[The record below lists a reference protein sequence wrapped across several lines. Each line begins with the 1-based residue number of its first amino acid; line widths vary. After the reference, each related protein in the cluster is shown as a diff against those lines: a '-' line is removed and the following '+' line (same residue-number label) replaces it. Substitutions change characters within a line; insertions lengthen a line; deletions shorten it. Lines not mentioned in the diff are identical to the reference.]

1 MNRVTM
7 KRSRENWSKLCDI
20 RFVTCQCLQFFLLV
34 LELPPSFSG
43 WSRRC
48 YPPLSKDV
56 TYRWFFLSSG
66 IPWKQCCIAMTVS
79 QYKNIYCCFDF
90 CVCWCIL
97 IVLFIQHFEI
107 NWVLNKR
114 GEQRCGKDGL
124 FVISCLYNQIS
135 SISLLELILHGSC
148 NMTYLS
154 HFFFCCDSVKSRP
167 IRSNT
172 FNMLLWF
179 LYLVAAL

>member
-1 MNRVTM
+1 MIFPFQRNPLKTVLYSNDSLSVQ
-7 KRSRENWSKLCDI
+7 KYLLLFWLLCVLMHFNC
-20 RFVTCQCLQFFLLV
+20 FVYSAFWNQLSSQQA
-34 LELPPSFSG
+34 
-43 WSRRC
+43 RRAEMR
-48 YPPLSKDV
+48 K
-56 TYRWFFLSSG
+56 RWF
-66 IPWKQCCIAMTVS
+66 
-79 QYKNIYCCFDF
+79 
-90 CVCWCIL
+90 VCNL
-97 IVLFIQHFEI
+97 L
-107 NWVLNKR
+107 
-114 GEQRCGKDGL
+114 
-124 FVISCLYNQIS
+124 CLYNQIS

>member
-7 KRSRENWSKLCDI
+7 KRSRENWSKLCDV
-20 RFVTCQCLQFFLLV
+20 RFATCQCLQFFLLV

-43 WSRRC
+43 WSRRF

-66 IPWKQCCIAMTVS
+66 IPWKQCCIAMTVY

-124 FVISCLYNQIS
+124 FAISCVCTTKYLHVRTNFAWILQHDLS
-135 SISLLELILHGSC
+135 VSL
-148 NMTYLS
+148 
-154 HFFFCCDSVKSRP
+154 FFCCDSIKSRP

>member
-1 MNRVTM
+1 MIFPFLQNPLKTVLYSNDSLSLQ
-7 KRSRENWSKLCDI
+7 KYLLLFWLLCVLMHFNC
-20 RFVTCQCLQFFLLV
+20 FVYSAFWNQLSSQQA
-34 LELPPSFSG
+34 
-43 WSRRC
+43 RRAEMR
-48 YPPLSKDV
+48 K
-56 TYRWFFLSSG
+56 RWF
-66 IPWKQCCIAMTVS
+66 
-79 QYKNIYCCFDF
+79 
-90 CVCWCIL
+90 VCNL
-97 IVLFIQHFEI
+97 L
-107 NWVLNKR
+107 
-114 GEQRCGKDGL
+114 
-124 FVISCLYNQIS
+124 CLYNQIS

>member
-1 MNRVTM
+1 MIFPFQRNPLKTVLYSNYSLSVQ
-7 KRSRENWSKLCDI
+7 KYLLLFWLLCVLMHFNC
-20 RFVTCQCLQFFLLV
+20 FVYSAFWNQLSSQQA
-34 LELPPSFSG
+34 
-43 WSRRC
+43 RRAEMR
-48 YPPLSKDV
+48 K
-56 TYRWFFLSSG
+56 RWF
-66 IPWKQCCIAMTVS
+66 
-79 QYKNIYCCFDF
+79 
-90 CVCWCIL
+90 VCNL
-97 IVLFIQHFEI
+97 L
-107 NWVLNKR
+107 
-114 GEQRCGKDGL
+114 
-124 FVISCLYNQIS
+124 CLYNQIS